1 MMMNN
6 ALYRQLM
13 QNMDEAVSITDN
25 QWVTSY
31 VNPRFCELIGREES
45 DIIGKP
51 ATIFLD
57 SASKKKVAQFE
68 KSERLE
74 WLSSSYE
81 VVFISQKKQK
91 ITVTLNAAPLPD
103 GGTIGIM
110 TDIRKAQ
117 KQEQIYSQLI
127 DHMEEAVAMT
137 DSQDI
142 VTYANPKL
150 CNLLWKNIDEIVGYS
165 ANEFLDEASKK
176 KVEKINKNEREK
188 GKSSSYDI
196 TIVTKLW
203 NHIPVQLNGTP
214 LPDGGTIGIM
224 TDMRELQAKAEN
236 EKILYNAVQYSTDGI
251 IMCNTLWEI
260 TFWNKGAQMIF
271 GSKHDDMIGKGL
283 SSIFNK
289 KDLWNILQDNEI
301 ITKYDIEGKHRDKSK
316 MRISITQTPI
326 LNEKKNKIVSYLL
339 ICRDVT
345 NHRKI
350 ETEMES
356 KYKKIREVYQG
367 IGIIKRQSDYIFDLL
382 DMFENYHYDLSSIGD
397 FIVTSVI
404 MLTHADG
411 CELRIYDKKH
421 DKLDM
426 ISHFWFSQDWSG
438 KKKIHFK
445 GSLAEKAYE
454 SGKPLKIID
463 ILQETK
469 YQTPALARKH
479 GMTSLLLIPLI
490 AKWNFIWVLS
500 LYTKADKK
508 LEIFENEFIEKYA
521 KVIQLLLASSV

>member
-1 MMMNN
+1 
-6 ALYRQLM
+6 
-13 QNMDEAVSITDN
+13 
-25 QWVTSY
+25 
-31 VNPRFCELIGREES
+31 
-45 DIIGKP
+45 
-51 ATIFLD
+51 
-57 SASKKKVAQFE
+57 
-68 KSERLE
+68 
-74 WLSSSYE
+74 
-81 VVFISQKKQK
+81 
-91 ITVTLNAAPLPD
+91 
-103 GGTIGIM
+103 
-110 TDIRKAQ
+110 
-117 KQEQIYSQLI
+117 
-127 DHMEEAVAMT
+127 MEEAVAMT
-137 DSQDI
+137 DKDDI

-150 CNLLWKNIDEIVGYS
+150 CNLLGKKFDEIVGFS
-165 ANEFLDEASKK
+165 ANDFLDTASQK
-176 KVEKINKNEREK
+176 KVAKVNKSERNKWE
-188 GKSSSYDI
+188 SSSYEI
-196 TIVTKLW
+196 TIITKLW

-224 TDMRELQAKAEN
+224 TDIRELQARVEN
-236 EKILYNAVQYSTDGI
+236 EKVLYNAVQYSTDGI
-251 IMCNTLWEI
+251 IMCDTEGKI
-260 TFWNKGAQMIF
+260 TFWNKWAQMIF
-271 GSKHDDMIGKGL
+271 GSKHDDMIDKNL
-283 SSIFNK
+283 LTVFSK
-289 KDLWNILQDNEI
+289 KDLWNILQDKEA
-301 ITKYDIEGKHRDKSK
+301 ITRYDLEAKHRDKSK
-316 MRISITQTPI
+316 IRISITQTPI

-350 ETEMES
+350 EMEMES
-356 KYKKIREVYQG
+356 KYKKIREVYEW

-382 DMFENYHYDLSSIGD
+382 EMFENYHYDLSSIWD

-411 CELRIYDKKH
+411 CELRIYDKKQ

-445 GSLAEKAYE
+445 WSLAEKAFE
-454 SGKPLKIID
+454 SWKPLKIID
-463 ILQETK
+463 LLQETK

-479 GMTSLLLIPLI
+479 GMTSLLLIPLM